1 MAQVNDLCEDAAY
14 LAILVAKALQEV
26 VEDSDYHAVRELR
39 HCANRRV
46 FNIAKNLT
54 QSETALER
62 ELGVHILAQFGYS
75 VQEEP
80 FLFKFVQPYKDE
92 CADILLA
99 MIETETDLAV
109 IESIAIGFGNLKDER
124 AIPTLIKLKNH
135 PDEDIR
141 FGVVLGLIGHED
153 ERAIQAL
160 IELSQD
166 KDADVRD
173 WATFGIGSILDEV
186 DTPAIRT
193 ALYRNLDDSDE
204 DTRYEA
210 LMGLIIRRDHRIWN
224 RLIDLLATGKI
235 DYDTDI
241 GKQSC
246 EMLTELQ
253 DNIQDPRLVAIL
265 TKYNSI
271 KRQD

>member
-1 MAQVNDLCEDAAY
+1 MAQVDDLCEDTAH
-14 LAILVAKALQEV
+14 LATLVAKALKEV
-26 VEDSDYHAVRELR
+26 AEDSDYYAVRELR
-39 HCANRRV
+39 HCANRHA
-46 FNIAKNLT
+46 FNIARNLT

-62 ELGVHILAQFGYS
+62 ELGVDILAQLGYS

-99 MIETETDLAV
+99 MIETETDLSV
-109 IESIAIGFGNLKDER
+109 IESIAIGFGHLDDAR

-135 PDEDIR
+135 ADEDIR
-141 FGVVLGLIGHED
+141 FGVVLGLLGHED

-166 KDADVRD
+166 EDADVRD

-186 DTPAIRT
+186 DTPAIRE

-210 LMGLIIRRDHRIWN
+210 LMGLIIRRDHRILN
-224 RLIDLLATGKI
+224 RLIDLLTTDKM
-235 DYDTDI
+235 DFDTDI

-253 DNIQDPRLVAIL
+253 NDIQDPHLVDIL